1 VLPVVLHEIQNPER
15 RVEVREIALETFCE
29 LSGNM
34 FELEQILPKIN
45 GEFKWNVIE
54 QLIKRNSE
62 HSHKFLL
69 EILVKGNEED
79 QLKAATYLIQI
90 QDLEGLKY
98 YVEWTKKHKQFAE
111 RPFGTS
117 PLLSLRILESV
128 PLLIELLKMS
138 YQEDFVQD
146 DFHRLDRVVL
156 DALTS
161 IALQSD
167 KHYLDI
173 KRVID
178 NFINEYR
185 LVIKN
190 VNFLYVFLEKL
201 EQRYY
206 ISKSEK
212 LSINDV
218 IKKLENI

>member
-1 VLPVVLHEIQNPER
+1 LPNI
-15 RVEVREIALETFCE
+15 
-29 LSGNM
+29 
-34 FELEQILPKIN
+34 KD
-45 GEFKWNVIE
+45 EFKWKVVE

-69 EILVKGNEED
+69 EILANGNEED

-111 RPFGTS
+111 RSFGTS

-128 PLLIELLKMS
+128 VFLIELLKIS

-167 KHYLDI
+167 RHYLEI
-173 KRVID
+173 KKGIE
-178 NFINEYR
+178 NFVDEYR

-206 ISKSEK
+206 ISKSQK
-212 LSINDV
+212 LDINEV
-218 IKKLENI
+218 IRKLEKI